1 MNGVT
6 IITLNRSP
14 YSCLRSYLVD
24 TGVSCLC
31 TLLIAPCLPYIYYC
45 TNPIVMIIL
54 ACLHNCITPHLHAWA
69 RRLRRH
75 FTTRSGLFLTTP
87 DLYVQIPE
95 QTTKDFPH
103 LPEHWNG
110 PRSKSS
116 AWRIRLPTSA
126 AETPGCS
133 PRMRPLCSFS
143 PGFLCS
149 FLWNFPESLYLV
161 LLYFCAL
168 SFSVLVNLHFW
179 DFVM

>member
-14 YSCLRSYLVD
+14 YSCLRSCLVD
-24 TGVSCLC
+24 PGVASLY

-45 TNPIVMIIL
+45 TNPVVMIIL

-69 RRLRRH
+69 RRLRCH

-95 QTTKDFPH
+95 QTMKDFPH

-133 PRMRPLCSFS
+133 PRMRLSAAFPRGSCAAFCGTSRSLIILYFCILCSFILR
-143 PGFLCS
+143 PC
-149 FLWNFPESLYLV
+149 
-161 LLYFCAL
+161 
-168 SFSVLVNLHFW
+168 
-179 DFVM
+179 